1 VKKILTESQKKR
13 YSRQILSPSIGE
25 VGQEKLSKV
34 RVLQIGA
41 GGLGSPFALYI
52 VAAGIKEL
60 TIIDNDT
67 LSISNLQRQILYNEA
82 QVGKNKVQ
90 SAKERLSNLNSEVE
104 IKVYNDYLDENSIKK
119 YIKDKDFI
127 VDCSDNFKTKFLV
140 NKVAIEYNIKA
151 VIAGI
156 KDFFGQIITI
166 NPKKTACYE
175 CVFNQPETLD
185 SSEGPLPVIGVTP
198 GILGTLE
205 ALEVIKT
212 TLGLP
217 NLENKL
223 LIVNL
228 LDLMFNTIDIV
239 KSENCMCS
247 KF

>member
-1 VKKILTESQKKR
+1 MKILTESQRKR

-25 VGQEKLSKV
+25 EGQEKLSKI

-60 TIIDNDT
+60 TILDNDV
-67 LSISNLQRQILYNEA
+67 LSISNLQRQILYKES
-82 QVGKNKVQ
+82 QIGIEKVLA
-90 SAKERLSNLNSEVE
+90 AKESLTTLNSEVE
-104 IKVYNDYLDENSIKK
+104 INTFNEYVDETSIVK
-119 YIKDKDFI
+119 YIENKDFI

-140 NKVAIEYNIKA
+140 NEVAVKYGIKA

-156 KDFFGQIITI
+156 KDFYGQIITI
-166 NPKKTACYE
+166 DPKKTACYE
-175 CVFNQPETLD
+175 CVFNKPDIAD
-185 SSEGPLPVIGVTP
+185 SKEGPLPVIGVTP

-212 TLGLP
+212 SLGLP

-223 LIVNL
+223 LMVNL
-228 LDLMFNTIDIV
+228 LNLMFNTIDIV
-239 KSENCMCS
+239 KNPNCFCS
-247 KF
+247 K

>member
-1 VKKILTESQKKR
+1 MKILTESQRKR

-25 VGQEKLSKV
+25 EGQEKLSKI

-60 TIIDNDT
+60 TILDSDT
-67 LSISNLQRQILYNEA
+67 VSISNLQRQILYKES
-82 QVGKNKVQ
+82 QIGREKVLA
-90 SAKERLSNLNSEVE
+90 AKESLATLNSEVE
-104 IKVYNDYLDENSIKK
+104 INTYNEYVDENSIVK
-119 YIKDKDFI
+119 YIENKDFI

-140 NKVAIEYNIKA
+140 NEVAVNYGIKA

-156 KDFFGQIITI
+156 KDFYGQIITI

-175 CVFNQPETLD
+175 CVFNQPNLLD
-185 SSEGPLPVIGVTP
+185 SSESPLPVIGVTP

-212 TLGLP
+212 TLNLP

-223 LIVNL
+223 LMVNL
-228 LDLMFNTIDIV
+228 LNLSFDTIDLV
-239 KSENCMCS
+239 RSEKCFCS
-247 KF
+247 K

>member
-1 VKKILTESQKKR
+1 MKILTESQRKR

-25 VGQEKLSKV
+25 EGQEKLSKI

-60 TIIDNDT
+60 TILDNDI
-67 LSISNLQRQILYNEA
+67 LSISNLQRQILYKES
-82 QVGKNKVQ
+82 QIGREKVLA
-90 SAKERLSNLNSEVE
+90 AKESLSTFNSEVE
-104 IKVYNDYLDENSIKK
+104 INTYNEYVDENSIVK
-119 YIKDKDFI
+119 YIGNKDFI

-140 NKVAIEYNIKA
+140 NEVAVNYGIKT

-166 NPKKTACYE
+166 DPKKSACYE
-175 CVFNQPETLD
+175 CVFNQPNSFD
-185 SSEGPLPVIGVTP
+185 SSESPLPVIGVTP

-212 TLGLP
+212 TLDLP

-223 LIVNL
+223 LMVNL
-228 LDLMFNTIDIV
+228 LNLSFDTIDLV
-239 KSENCMCS
+239 RSENCFCS
-247 KF
+247 K

>member
-1 VKKILTESQKKR
+1 MKILTKNQKDR

-25 VGQEKLSKV
+25 EGQEKLSKI

-41 GGLGSPFALYI
+41 GGLGSPFALYL

-60 TIIDNDT
+60 TILDNDT
-67 LSISNLQRQILYNEA
+67 LSISNLQRQILYKES
-82 QVGKNKVQ
+82 QIGREKVLA
-90 SAKERLSNLNSEVE
+90 AKESLVTLNSEVE
-104 IKVYNDYLDENSIKK
+104 INSYREYVDENSVVK
-119 YIKDKDFI
+119 YIENIDFI

-140 NKVAIEYNIKA
+140 NEVAVNYGIKA

-156 KDFFGQIITI
+156 KDFYGQIITI

-175 CVFNQPETLD
+175 CVFTKPSSFY
-185 SSEGPLPVIGVTP
+185 SSESPLPVIGVTP

-212 TLGLP
+212 TLDLP

-223 LIVNL
+223 LMVNL
-228 LDLMFNTIDIV
+228 LNLSFDTIDLV
-239 KSENCMCS
+239 RSENCFCS
-247 KF
+247 K

>member
-1 VKKILTESQKKR
+1 MKILTKTQKKR

-25 VGQEKLSKV
+25 EGQEKLSKI

-60 TIIDNDT
+60 TILDNDT
-67 LSISNLQRQILYNEA
+67 VSISNLQRQILYKES
-82 QVGKNKVQ
+82 QIGREKVLA
-90 SAKERLSNLNSEVE
+90 AKESLTTFNSEVE
-104 IKVYNDYLDENSIKK
+104 INTYNEYVDENSIVK
-119 YIKDKDFI
+119 YIENKDFI

-140 NKVAIEYNIKA
+140 NEVAVNYGIKT

-156 KDFFGQIITI
+156 KDFYGQIITI

-175 CVFNQPETLD
+175 CVFNQPHSFN

-212 TLGLP
+212 SLGLP

-223 LIVNL
+223 LTVNL
-228 LDLMFNTIDIV
+228 LNLSIDAIDLV
-239 KSENCMCS
+239 RSENCFCS
-247 KF
+247 K

>member
-1 VKKILTESQKKR
+1 MKILTESQRKR

-25 VGQEKLSKV
+25 EGQEKLSKI

-60 TIIDNDT
+60 TILDNDI
-67 LSISNLQRQILYNEA
+67 LSISNLHRQILYKES
-82 QVGKNKVQ
+82 QIGREKVLA
-90 SAKERLSNLNSEVE
+90 AKESLATLNSEVE
-104 IKVYNDYLDENSIKK
+104 INTYNEYVDENSIVK
-119 YIKDKDFI
+119 YIENKDFI

-140 NKVAIEYNIKA
+140 NEVAVNYGVKA

-156 KDFFGQIITI
+156 KDFYGQIITI
-166 NPKKTACYE
+166 VPKKTACYE
-175 CVFNQPETLD
+175 CVFNKPEI
-185 SSEGPLPVIGVTP
+185 SYSEEGPLPVIGVTP

-212 TLGLP
+212 SLGLP

-223 LIVNL
+223 LMVNL
-228 LDLMFNTIDIV
+228 LNLMFNTIDLV
-239 KSENCMCS
+239 KNPNCFCS
-247 KF
+247 K